1 MPMYHLFIILLL
13 AAASAA
19 QGSTETNPDSF
30 QQRYLQCLVMKDD
43 IGRLRCYDE
52 LGDPAAKAAAHS
64 ADDTDEVIVAY
75 SRAADPNRQ
84 RRVNELDD
92 LQKRERSGMLQ
103 SDDPNYFVYTSPVND
118 DIDDEHHAEFYLS
131 IKYPLVERKFHQWQ
145 DQFAAMDN
153 SSGRLFNAITPD
165 RLLLHYNGL
174 YDFYAINND
183 RYDSAPVISRRQNPG
198 ISVEYDFAH
207 GKDTLRLGWFHE
219 SNGQQMEED
228 EIDRL
233 DQLWTTYG
241 EDHALAEVSRGWD
254 YAMLRWQST
263 SQLFVDTLEDSWLKY
278 NVEMRHFCDCQ
289 AFGFQDGREDDIWW
303 EPGNNLQISDFDGLR
318 TMVEGSLWKT
328 ERGRVAFD
336 TRLELKTGLYHS
348 TGQYLSGKLS
358 LGARFNNLRTTLFY
372 FDGYGKDLSTYHLR
386 SRYVGIGLE
395 LR

>member
-1 MPMYHLFIILLL
+1 MYYLFIILLL
-13 AAASAA
+13 AAASVA
-19 QGSTETNPDSF
+19 QGSTLANPGSF
-30 QQRYLQCLVMKDD
+30 QQRYLECLSMKDD

-52 LGDPAAKAAAHS
+52 LGEPAANVAAHS
-64 ADDTDEVIVAY
+64 ADDTEEVIVAS

-145 DQFAAMDN
+145 DQFASMDN

-198 ISVEYDFAH
+198 ISFEYDFAH

-228 EIDRL
+228 EINRL

-263 SQLFVDTLEDSWLKY
+263 SQLFVDTLEEIWLKY

-289 AFGFQDGREDDIWW
+289 AFGFQDGREDNIWW
-303 EPGNNLQISDFDGLR
+303 EPENNAQIADFDGLR
-318 TMVEGSLWKT
+318 GMVEGSLWKT
-328 ERGRVAFD
+328 KRGRAAFD
-336 TRLELKTGLYHS
+336 ARLEFKTGLYHS

-358 LGARFNNLRTTLFY
+358 LGARFNNVRTTLFY